1 MVKIWGKIIK
11 NTKMIKEIVV
21 VSDIDGSYQENLK
34 ACIKEVCY
42 KLDIAK
48 PYWLS
53 PNVKEYNERRRTTFN
68 QNHFID
74 KIDFDKFIIQQI
86 DVV

>member
-1 MVKIWGKIIK
+1 MLKIWGKVIK
-11 NTKMIKEIVV
+11 NTRMIKETVV
-21 VSDIDGSYQENLK
+21 ISDIDGSYQENLR
-34 ACIKEVCY
+34 ACLKELCY
-42 KLDIAK
+42 KLDISK

-74 KIDFDKFIIQQI
+74 KIDFDKLIIQQI
-86 DVV
+86 DFV